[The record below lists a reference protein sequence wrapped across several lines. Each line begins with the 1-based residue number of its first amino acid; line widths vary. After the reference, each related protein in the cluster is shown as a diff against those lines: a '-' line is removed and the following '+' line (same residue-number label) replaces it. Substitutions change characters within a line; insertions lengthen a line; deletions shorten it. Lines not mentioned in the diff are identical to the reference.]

1 MKQLILI
8 AAFLVAAATK
18 LMAQEQTPL
27 EIKSTGNSSEK
38 VKENH
43 EFALVAH
50 EDLEV
55 NLKFFLK
62 EEDKVKVTVTDSRQ
76 NVVMTKEYSKQ
87 GNNKIDFDMA
97 KEELY
102 NIRLTGEKP
111 SNLVVYV
118 DEN

>member
-18 LMAQEQTPL
+18 MIAQELVPI
-27 EIKSTGNSSEK
+27 EIKKMEKSS
-38 VKENH
+38 VVANGNH
-43 EFALVAH
+43 EFAMVAH

-62 EEDKVKVTVTDSRQ
+62 EEDKVKVMVTDSNE
-76 NVVMTKEYSKQ
+76 NVVLNKEYKKQ
-87 GNNKIDFDMA
+87 GNNKVDFEME
-97 KEELY
+97 KEEKYSIKLS
-102 NIRLTGEKP
+102 GEKP